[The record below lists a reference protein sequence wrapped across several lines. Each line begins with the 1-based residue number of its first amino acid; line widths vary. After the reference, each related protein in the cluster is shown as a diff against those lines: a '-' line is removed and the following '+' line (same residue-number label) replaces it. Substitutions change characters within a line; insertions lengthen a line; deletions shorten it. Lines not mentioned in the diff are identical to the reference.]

1 MVDAH
6 VVYFECD
13 EKKTIHLF
21 EQENGFL
28 ETTLNRQKE
37 RIQ

>member
-1 MVDAH
+1 MVDTH
-6 VVYFECD
+6 VIYFECD
-13 EKKTIHLF
+13 KKTIHLF
-21 EQENGFL
+21 EQEKGFL